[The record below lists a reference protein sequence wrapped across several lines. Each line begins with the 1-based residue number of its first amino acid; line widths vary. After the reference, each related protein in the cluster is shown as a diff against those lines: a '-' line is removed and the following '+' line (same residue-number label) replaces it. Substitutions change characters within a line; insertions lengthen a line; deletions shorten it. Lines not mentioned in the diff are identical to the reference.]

1 MNRHDAET
9 LGGADAVGSALS
21 SRASP
26 ASPELLTDIRRAAQ
40 LEDVEFARWA
50 LTLPWPSFCAVVRVV
65 AGVTR
70 AELLT
75 MGEIRE

>member
-1 MNRHDAET
+1 MNRRDAET
-9 LGGADAVGSALS
+9 LWGVPMVSKALS
-21 SRASP
+21 CRVPPADLDLHVEMKRHAS
-26 ASPELLTDIRRAAQ
+26 TDAG
-40 LEDVEFARWA
+40 FARWA
-50 LTLPWPSFCAVVRVV
+50 RTLPWPSFCAVVHLV

>member
-9 LGGADAVGSALS
+9 LWGTAAVGRALS
-21 SRASP
+21 SRAAP
-26 ASPELLTDIRRAAQ
+26 PSPELLNDIRRAAE
-40 LEDVEFARWA
+40 LEDVNFARWA
-50 LTLPWPSFCAVVRVV
+50 LTLPWPAFCAVVRLV